1 MMARERPPP
10 PYYSR
15 VKYRAFMHLQA
26 NFSRSNLN
34 PNDLTAKISKTMSYE
49 AALKPI
55 QQMVGSAMWN
65 QLHVLRSLC
74 AERGKLTANWRKK
87 K

>member
-1 MMARERPPP
+1 
-10 PYYSR
+10 
-15 VKYRAFMHLQA
+15 MHLQT

-34 PNDLTAKISKTMSYE
+34 SNDLTAKISKTMSYE
-49 AALKPI
+49 AVLKRI
-55 QQMVGSAMWN
+55 QLMVGSAMWS
-65 QLHVLRSLC
+65 QLHVLRSMC